1 MQCKVQGAINLL
13 ESIPDDKL
21 EDVIFFSSAASTF
34 GNPSQANY
42 SAANTF
48 LDVYA
53 EQLSKLS
60 NKKVKVLNL
69 GLVEDVG
76 ILAEDWKL
84 KQILTAKGFAGGLTS
99 SGVAQLVD
107 HAFLNDD
114 NNQYQML
121 YGNFQMEDLIRSYP
135 ILKTRLEHLIDH
147 SISNNN
153 GNEGNSSNGNQV
165 TIESVAQY
173 ISTLLATS
181 NLDVTESLTVQGLDS
196 LLAVELS
203 TGLKKQFGL
212 VFSQLA
218 LLGGLSVKQ
227 IVESASP

>member
-1 MQCKVQGAINLL
+1 MLINFQDRQ
-13 ESIPDDKL
+13 E
-21 EDVIFFSSAASTF
+21 
-34 GNPSQANY
+34 
-42 SAANTF
+42 
-48 LDVYA
+48 
-53 EQLSKLS
+53 
-60 NKKVKVLNL
+60 KKVRVLNL

-107 HAFLNDD
+107 HAFLLDNDD
-114 NNQYQML
+114 DEYQML

-147 SISNNN
+147 TVSN
-153 GNEGNSSNGNQV
+153 SNGNPGTSSNDNEV
-165 TIESVAQY
+165 TVQSLAAYV
-173 ISTLLATS
+173 STLLATS

-203 TGLKKQFGL
+203 AGLKKQFGL
-212 VFSQLA
+212 VISQLA

-227 IVESASP
+227 IVESASS